1 MAERSRD
8 IWAEWLLR
16 RGTAGDKEG
25 WVNFLRPVRDRVLD
39 NAALADGDTLLDVG
53 AGDGMIAFG
62 ALERL
67 GEGGRVDFADVSKDL
82 LDHSRALA
90 EEKGV
95 ADRCSFLLAP
105 ATDLSQIGDGSVDA
119 VTTRSVLIYVR
130 DKRLARYFLNSLL
143 ISLGATVISVF
154 VAILAAY
161 AISRYRFSG
170 RGVFSLIVL
179 STQMF
184 PGILFLL
191 PLFVLYVNLERAL
204 GIQLYGSYAGLIITY
219 LTFAL
224 PFSIWMLV
232 GYFDSI
238 PRELEQA
245 AMVDGTSALGAL
257 FRVLVPVS
265 MPGIVAVAIFAF
277 ITAWG
282 EVLFASVLTD
292 DATRT
297 LAVGLR
303 NYAIQSNVYWNQL
316 MAAAIVVS
324 IPVVAG
330 FLALQRYLVQGI
342 AAGGVKG

>member
-1 MAERSRD
+1 MHEERTFKILRVVGLAFFTLITLFPLYTVVISSIKPLADVRSAFRWVPSRITFAPYAD
-8 IWAEWLLR
+8 IWS
-16 RGTAGDKEG
+16 TI
-25 WVNFLRPVRDRVLD
+25 P
-39 NAALADGDTLLDVG
+39 
-53 AGDGMIAFG
+53 
-62 ALERL
+62 
-67 GEGGRVDFADVSKDL
+67 
-82 LDHSRALA
+82 
-90 EEKGV
+90 
-95 ADRCSFLLAP
+95 
-105 ATDLSQIGDGSVDA
+105 
-119 VTTRSVLIYVR
+119 
-130 DKRLARYFLNSLL
+130 LARYFLNSLL
-143 ISLGATVISVF
+143 ISLGATAISVF

-170 RGVFSLIVL
+170 RGVFSLTVL
-179 STQMF
+179 ATQMF

-191 PLFVLYVNLERAL
+191 PLFVIYVNLERAL

-245 AMVDGTSALGAL
+245 AMVDGTTALGAL

>member
-1 MAERSRD
+1 MREDRTFKIVRVVGLAFFTLITLFPLYTVVISSIKPLADVRSAFHWVPSRITFAPYAD
-8 IWAEWLLR
+8 IWS
-16 RGTAGDKEG
+16 TI
-25 WVNFLRPVRDRVLD
+25 P
-39 NAALADGDTLLDVG
+39 
-53 AGDGMIAFG
+53 
-62 ALERL
+62 
-67 GEGGRVDFADVSKDL
+67 
-82 LDHSRALA
+82 
-90 EEKGV
+90 
-95 ADRCSFLLAP
+95 
-105 ATDLSQIGDGSVDA
+105 
-119 VTTRSVLIYVR
+119 
-130 DKRLARYFLNSLL
+130 LARYFMNSLL
-143 ISLGATVISVF
+143 ISLGATAISVF

-170 RGVFSLIVL
+170 RGVFSLTVL

-191 PLFVLYVNLERAL
+191 PLFVIYVNLERAI

-245 AMVDGTSALGAL
+245 AMVDGTTALGAL

-277 ITAWG
+277 MTAWG

>member
-1 MAERSRD
+1 MHEERTFKILRVVGLAFFTLITLFPLYTVVISSIKPLADVRSAFRWVPSRITFAPYAD
-8 IWAEWLLR
+8 IWS
-16 RGTAGDKEG
+16 TI
-25 WVNFLRPVRDRVLD
+25 P
-39 NAALADGDTLLDVG
+39 
-53 AGDGMIAFG
+53 
-62 ALERL
+62 
-67 GEGGRVDFADVSKDL
+67 
-82 LDHSRALA
+82 
-90 EEKGV
+90 
-95 ADRCSFLLAP
+95 
-105 ATDLSQIGDGSVDA
+105 
-119 VTTRSVLIYVR
+119 
-130 DKRLARYFLNSLL
+130 LARYFLNSLL
-143 ISLGATVISVF
+143 ISLGATAISVF
-154 VAILAAY
+154 IAILAAY

-191 PLFVLYVNLERAL
+191 PLFVIYVNLERAL

-245 AMVDGTSALGAL
+245 AMVDGTTALGAL

-316 MAAAIVVS
+316 MAAAIVVC

>member
-1 MAERSRD
+1 MHEERMYKILRAVGLAFFTLITLFPLYTVVISSIKPLADVRSAFRWVPSRITLAPYAD
-8 IWAEWLLR
+8 IWS
-16 RGTAGDKEG
+16 TI
-25 WVNFLRPVRDRVLD
+25 P
-39 NAALADGDTLLDVG
+39 
-53 AGDGMIAFG
+53 
-62 ALERL
+62 
-67 GEGGRVDFADVSKDL
+67 
-82 LDHSRALA
+82 
-90 EEKGV
+90 
-95 ADRCSFLLAP
+95 
-105 ATDLSQIGDGSVDA
+105 
-119 VTTRSVLIYVR
+119 
-130 DKRLARYFLNSLL
+130 LARYFLNSLL
-143 ISLGATVISVF
+143 ISLGATAISVF

-170 RGVFSLIVL
+170 RGVFSLTVL
-179 STQMF
+179 ATQMF

-191 PLFVLYVNLERAL
+191 PLFVIYVNLERAL

-245 AMVDGTSALGAL
+245 AMVDGTTALGAL

-265 MPGIVAVAIFAF
+265 IPGIVAVAIFAF

-303 NYAIQSNVYWNQL
+303 NYATQSNVYWNQL

>member
-1 MAERSRD
+1 MHEERTFKILRVVGLAFFTLITLFPLYTVVISSIKPLADVRSAFRWVPSRITFAPYAD
-8 IWAEWLLR
+8 IWS
-16 RGTAGDKEG
+16 TI
-25 WVNFLRPVRDRVLD
+25 P
-39 NAALADGDTLLDVG
+39 
-53 AGDGMIAFG
+53 
-62 ALERL
+62 
-67 GEGGRVDFADVSKDL
+67 
-82 LDHSRALA
+82 
-90 EEKGV
+90 
-95 ADRCSFLLAP
+95 
-105 ATDLSQIGDGSVDA
+105 
-119 VTTRSVLIYVR
+119 
-130 DKRLARYFLNSLL
+130 LARYFLNSLL

-154 VAILAAY
+154 IAILAAY

-191 PLFVLYVNLERAL
+191 PLFVIYVNLERAL

-245 AMVDGTSALGAL
+245 AMVDGTTALGAL

-265 MPGIVAVAIFAF
+265 MPDIVAVAIFAF

-316 MAAAIVVS
+316 MAAAIVVC

>member
-1 MAERSRD
+1 MSEERVYRALRVLGLAFFVFFTAFPLYTIVITSLKPLRD
-8 IWAEWLLR
+8 VQAVWR
-16 RGTAGDKEG
+16 
-25 WVNFLRPVRDRVLD
+25 WVPSQVTLRPY
-39 NAALADGDTLLDVG
+39 
-53 AGDGMIAFG
+53 
-62 ALERL
+62 LEMW
-67 GEGGRVDFADVSKDL
+67 ETV
-82 LDHSRALA
+82 
-90 EEKGV
+90 
-95 ADRCSFLLAP
+95 P
-105 ATDLSQIGDGSVDA
+105 
-119 VTTRSVLIYVR
+119 
-130 DKRLARYFLNSLL
+130 LARYFLNSL
-143 ISLGATVISVF
+143 IVSTFSTVIAVLL
-154 VAILAAY
+154 AILAAY
-161 AISRYRFSG
+161 AISRYRFRG
-170 RGVFSLIVL
+170 RGPFRFLIL
-179 STQMF
+179 STEMF

-191 PLFVLYVNLERAL
+191 PLFVIFVNIEQIT
-204 GIQLYGSYAGLIITY
+204 GIKFYGSYTGLIITY

-232 GYFDSI
+232 GFFDSI
-238 PRELEQA
+238 PRELEEA
-245 AMVDGTSALGAL
+245 AMVDGATALGAL

-265 MPGIVAVAIFAF
+265 TPGIVAVAIFAF

-342 AAGGVKG
+342 AAGGVKV

>member
-1 MAERSRD
+1 MHEERTFKILRVVGLAFFTLITLFPLYTVVISSIKPLADVRSAFRWVPSRITFAPYAD
-8 IWAEWLLR
+8 IWS
-16 RGTAGDKEG
+16 TI
-25 WVNFLRPVRDRVLD
+25 P
-39 NAALADGDTLLDVG
+39 
-53 AGDGMIAFG
+53 
-62 ALERL
+62 
-67 GEGGRVDFADVSKDL
+67 
-82 LDHSRALA
+82 
-90 EEKGV
+90 
-95 ADRCSFLLAP
+95 
-105 ATDLSQIGDGSVDA
+105 
-119 VTTRSVLIYVR
+119 
-130 DKRLARYFLNSLL
+130 LARYFLNSLL

-154 VAILAAY
+154 IAILAAY

-191 PLFVLYVNLERAL
+191 PLFVIYVNLERAL

-245 AMVDGTSALGAL
+245 AMVDGTTALGAL

-265 MPGIVAVAIFAF
+265 MPDIVAVAIFAF

>member
-1 MAERSRD
+1 MREERTYKILRVVGLAFFTLITLFPLYTVVISSIKPLADVRSAFRWVPSRITLAPYAD
-8 IWAEWLLR
+8 IWS
-16 RGTAGDKEG
+16 TI
-25 WVNFLRPVRDRVLD
+25 P
-39 NAALADGDTLLDVG
+39 
-53 AGDGMIAFG
+53 
-62 ALERL
+62 
-67 GEGGRVDFADVSKDL
+67 
-82 LDHSRALA
+82 
-90 EEKGV
+90 
-95 ADRCSFLLAP
+95 
-105 ATDLSQIGDGSVDA
+105 
-119 VTTRSVLIYVR
+119 
-130 DKRLARYFLNSLL
+130 LARYFLNSLL
-143 ISLGATVISVF
+143 ISLGATAISVF

-170 RGVFSLIVL
+170 RGVFSLTVL
-179 STQMF
+179 ATQMF

-191 PLFVLYVNLERAL
+191 PLFVIYVNLERAL

-245 AMVDGTSALGAL
+245 AMVDGTTALGAL

-303 NYAIQSNVYWNQL
+303 NYATQSNVYWNQL

>member
-1 MAERSRD
+1 MREDRTFKVVRVLGLAFFTLITLFPLYTVVISSIKPLADVRAAFQWVPSRITFTPYAD
-8 IWAEWLLR
+8 IWS
-16 RGTAGDKEG
+16 TI
-25 WVNFLRPVRDRVLD
+25 P
-39 NAALADGDTLLDVG
+39 
-53 AGDGMIAFG
+53 
-62 ALERL
+62 
-67 GEGGRVDFADVSKDL
+67 
-82 LDHSRALA
+82 
-90 EEKGV
+90 
-95 ADRCSFLLAP
+95 
-105 ATDLSQIGDGSVDA
+105 
-119 VTTRSVLIYVR
+119 
-130 DKRLARYFLNSLL
+130 LARYFLNSLL
-143 ISLGATVISVF
+143 ISLGATAISVF

-161 AISRYRFSG
+161 AISRYKFSG
-170 RGVFSLIVL
+170 RGIFSLTVL

-191 PLFVLYVNLERAL
+191 PLFVIYVNLERAI

-245 AMVDGTSALGAL
+245 AMVDGTTALGAL

-277 ITAWG
+277 MTAWG

-316 MAAAIVVS
+316 MAASIVVS